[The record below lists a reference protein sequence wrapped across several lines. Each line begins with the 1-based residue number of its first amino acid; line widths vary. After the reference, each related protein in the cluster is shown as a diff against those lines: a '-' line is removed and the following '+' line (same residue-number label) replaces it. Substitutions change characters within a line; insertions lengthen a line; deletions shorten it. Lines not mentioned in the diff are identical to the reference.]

1 MKKRVYLA
9 IFALTFGLCA
19 GCGNKEADS
28 DISGTEDTVF
38 QTEEPLELSGT
49 GNIDL
54 SEENKDSGGKNADSS
69 EENNGSGEEDTD
81 IESTDTQEIDFTR
94 DYSEDIKKDVDD
106 VVSASA
112 SLQEELENIH
122 TLSEQYEAIAQT
134 AQTQGEMNMSSGW
147 FLKIWDTELNNLWS
161 RFSDSADAQTKEKVL
176 AEQRSWNSMKEE
188 VAQESLGLI
197 FVFALKLKWL
207 PTSGFG
213 SSTFNGEGMA
223 LILHKLKY
231 LIMPALVMSLSNLA
245 TVMRFAR
252 SSMIETLNQDYVRTA
267 RAKGLS
273 EKVVIYK
280 HALKNSMIP
289 VITIFGQS
297 IPNLFG
303 GAYITEKVFGWPGM
317 GLLGVD
323 AINNR
328 DYQMLMGLTLFTAIL
343 VLLGNLLADIMYSF
357 VDPRIRY

>member
-1 MKKRVYLA
+1 MGRYIRKRLLQAVPVVFG
-9 IFALTFGLCA
+9 ITILTFFIMKMAPGGPLTGMISPRTSSESLQRAREALGLNDPIIVQYWNWLKQLVQ
-19 GCGNKEADS
+19 GNFGYSTYNGQAVLTEILDRLPATLLLTITSFVISFVVGIPLGVYSEADY
-28 DISGTEDTVF
+28 GLTVF
-38 QTEEPLELSGT
+38 SFIGISIPSFFFG
-49 GNIDL
+49 
-54 SEENKDSGGKNADSS
+54 
-69 EENNGSGEEDTD
+69 
-81 IESTDTQEIDFTR
+81 
-94 DYSEDIKKDVDD
+94 
-106 VVSASA
+106 
-112 SLQEELENIH
+112 
-122 TLSEQYEAIAQT
+122 
-134 AQTQGEMNMSSGW
+134 M
-147 FLKIWDTELNNLWS
+147 
-161 RFSDSADAQTKEKVL
+161 
-176 AEQRSWNSMKEE
+176 
-188 VAQESLGLI
+188 GLI

>member
-1 MKKRVYLA
+1 MGRYIRKRLLQAVPVVFG
-9 IFALTFGLCA
+9 ITILTFFIMKMAPGGPLTGMISPRTSSESLQRAREALGLNDPIIVQYWNWLKQLVQ
-19 GCGNKEADS
+19 GNFGYSTYNGQAVLTVTSFVISFVVGIPLGVYSATHKYSKADY
-28 DISGTEDTVF
+28 GLTVF
-38 QTEEPLELSGT
+38 SFIGISIPSFFFG
-49 GNIDL
+49 
-54 SEENKDSGGKNADSS
+54 
-69 EENNGSGEEDTD
+69 
-81 IESTDTQEIDFTR
+81 
-94 DYSEDIKKDVDD
+94 
-106 VVSASA
+106 
-112 SLQEELENIH
+112 
-122 TLSEQYEAIAQT
+122 
-134 AQTQGEMNMSSGW
+134 M
-147 FLKIWDTELNNLWS
+147 
-161 RFSDSADAQTKEKVL
+161 
-176 AEQRSWNSMKEE
+176 
-188 VAQESLGLI
+188 GLI

-273 EKVVIYK
+273 EKVVIYR

>member
-1 MKKRVYLA
+1 MGRYIRKRLLQAVPVVFG
-9 IFALTFGLCA
+9 ITILTFFIMKMAPGGPLTGMISPRTSSESLQRAREALGLNDPIIVQYWNWLKQLVQ
-19 GCGNKEADS
+19 GNFGYSTYNGQAVLTEILDRLPATLLLTVTSFVISFVVGIPLGVYSATHKYSKADY
-28 DISGTEDTVF
+28 GLTVF
-38 QTEEPLELSGT
+38 SFIGIYIP
-49 GNIDL
+49 
-54 SEENKDSGGKNADSS
+54 
-69 EENNGSGEEDTD
+69 
-81 IESTDTQEIDFTR
+81 
-94 DYSEDIKKDVDD
+94 
-106 VVSASA
+106 
-112 SLQEELENIH
+112 
-122 TLSEQYEAIAQT
+122 
-134 AQTQGEMNMSSGW
+134 
-147 FLKIWDTELNNLWS
+147 
-161 RFSDSADAQTKEKVL
+161 RFFFG
-176 AEQRSWNSMKEE
+176 M
-188 VAQESLGLI
+188 GLI

-223 LILHKLKY
+223 

-273 EKVVIYK
+273 EKVVIYR

>member
-1 MKKRVYLA
+1 MGRYIRKRLLQAVPVVFG
-9 IFALTFGLCA
+9 ITILTFFIMKMAPGGPLT
-19 GCGNKEADS
+19 GM
-28 DISGTEDTVF
+28 ISPRT
-38 QTEEPLELSGT
+38 
-49 GNIDL
+49 
-54 SEENKDSGGKNADSS
+54 SS
-69 EENNGSGEEDTD
+69 E
-81 IESTDTQEIDFTR
+81 
-94 DYSEDIKKDVDD
+94 
-106 VVSASA
+106 
-112 SLQEELENIH
+112 SLQRAR
-122 TLSEQYEAIAQT
+122 EA
-134 AQTQGEMNMSSGW
+134 
-147 FLKIWDTELNNLWS
+147 
-161 RFSDSADAQTKEKVL
+161 
-176 AEQRSWNSMKEE
+176 
-188 VAQESLGLI
+188 LGLNDPI
-197 FVFALKLKWL
+197 IVQYWNWLKQLVQGNFGYSTYNGQAVLTEILDRLPATLLLTVTSFVISFVV
-207 PTSGFG
+207 G
-213 SSTFNGEGMA
+213 
-223 LILHKLKY
+223 I
-231 LIMPALVMSLSNLA
+231 PALVMSLSNLA

>member
-1 MKKRVYLA
+1 MGRYIRKRLLQAVPVVFG
-9 IFALTFGLCA
+9 ITILTFFIMKMAPGGPLTGMISPRTSSESLQRAREALGLNDPIIVQYWNWLKQLVQ
-19 GCGNKEADS
+19 GNFGYSTYNGQAVLTEILDRLPATLLLTVTSFVISFVVGIPLGVYSATHKYSKADY
-28 DISGTEDTVF
+28 GLTVF
-38 QTEEPLELSGT
+38 SFIGISIPSFFFG
-49 GNIDL
+49 
-54 SEENKDSGGKNADSS
+54 
-69 EENNGSGEEDTD
+69 
-81 IESTDTQEIDFTR
+81 
-94 DYSEDIKKDVDD
+94 
-106 VVSASA
+106 
-112 SLQEELENIH
+112 
-122 TLSEQYEAIAQT
+122 
-134 AQTQGEMNMSSGW
+134 M
-147 FLKIWDTELNNLWS
+147 
-161 RFSDSADAQTKEKVL
+161 
-176 AEQRSWNSMKEE
+176 
-188 VAQESLGLI
+188 GLI

-213 SSTFNGEGMA
+213 ASTFNGEGMA

-273 EKVVIYK
+273 EKVVIYR

>member
-1 MKKRVYLA
+1 MLLRLPNLNKRQYRNDQCQYYCFRICNCKIRILKAIVVDHKSYKFCSPVSYSTYNGQAVLTEILDRLPATLLLTVTSFVISFVVGIPLGVYSA
-9 IFALTFGLCA
+9 THKYSKADYGL
-19 GCGNKEADS
+19 
-28 DISGTEDTVF
+28 TVF
-38 QTEEPLELSGT
+38 SFIGISIPSFFFG
-49 GNIDL
+49 
-54 SEENKDSGGKNADSS
+54 
-69 EENNGSGEEDTD
+69 
-81 IESTDTQEIDFTR
+81 
-94 DYSEDIKKDVDD
+94 
-106 VVSASA
+106 
-112 SLQEELENIH
+112 
-122 TLSEQYEAIAQT
+122 
-134 AQTQGEMNMSSGW
+134 M
-147 FLKIWDTELNNLWS
+147 
-161 RFSDSADAQTKEKVL
+161 
-176 AEQRSWNSMKEE
+176 
-188 VAQESLGLI
+188 GLI

>member
-9 IFALTFGLCA
+9 IFALTFGLCS

-54 SEENKDSGGKNADSS
+54 SEENKDSGEENADSS

-176 AEQRSWNSMKEE
+176 AEQRSWNSNERRSGAGEPWFQRRKREHVLASCE
-188 VAQESLGLI
+188 LFSGRNYKKQSLRPANELAK
-197 FVFALKLKWL
+197 VK
-207 PTSGFG
+207 
-213 SSTFNGEGMA
+213 GEA
-223 LILHKLKY
+223 
-231 LIMPALVMSLSNLA
+231 
-245 TVMRFAR
+245 
-252 SSMIETLNQDYVRTA
+252 
-267 RAKGLS
+267 
-273 EKVVIYK
+273 
-280 HALKNSMIP
+280 
-289 VITIFGQS
+289 
-297 IPNLFG
+297 
-303 GAYITEKVFGWPGM
+303 
-317 GLLGVD
+317 
-323 AINNR
+323 
-328 DYQMLMGLTLFTAIL
+328 
-343 VLLGNLLADIMYSF
+343 
-357 VDPRIRY
+357 